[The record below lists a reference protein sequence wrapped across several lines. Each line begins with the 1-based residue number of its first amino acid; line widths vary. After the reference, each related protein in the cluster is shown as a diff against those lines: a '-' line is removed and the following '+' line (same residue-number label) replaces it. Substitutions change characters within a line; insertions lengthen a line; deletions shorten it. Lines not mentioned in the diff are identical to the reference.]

1 MNNSLFGIL
10 IICTLSAC
18 VGPKDLINTSSKS
31 VSHILKNAQKKGAE
45 VDWFTAQI
53 KGQAQLNDKTY
64 PISAQLRM
72 RQDSVIWISVSAVL
86 GLEAARIHL
95 TPDSVKLINRL
106 NSTYFIGDVK
116 ELTKRYNLHLS
127 FYEIQN
133 VMLGRHSFS
142 NPNHFKL
149 LPSEQDHLLFAET
162 DTAIYTLRLNSEFLP
177 LEINSV
183 QQDSISFKLSYS
195 SFVVVHEE
203 WLPQTTDLQV
213 LTPNNDLNFTYSY
226 SKMQVNRPKK
236 IKFSIPSSY
245 APM

>member
-1 MNNSLFGIL
+1 MNKSLFGIL
-10 IICTLSAC
+10 IICSLWAC
-18 VGPKDLINTSSKS
+18 VGPKGLTNSTSKS
-31 VSHILKNAQKKGAE
+31 VSHILKNAQEKGAE
-45 VDWFTAQI
+45 LNWFTAQL

-64 PISAQLRM
+64 PISAQLRI
-72 RQDSVIWISVSAVL
+72 RQDSVIWISVFAVL
-86 GLEAARIHL
+86 GIEAARIHL

-106 NSTYFIGDVK
+106 NSTYFTGEVK

-133 VMLGRHSFS
+133 VLLGKHAFT
-142 NPNHFKL
+142 NPYAFQL
-149 LPSEQDHLLFAET
+149 LPSEQDYLLFADS
-162 DTAIYTLRLNSEFLP
+162 DTANHTLRLNSEFLP

-195 SFVVVHEE
+195 SFVAVQEE
-203 WLPQTTDLQV
+203 WLPQNTDLQV

-226 SKMQVNRPKK
+226 SKMLINRPKK
-236 IKFSIPSSY
+236 IKLSIPSSY

>member
-1 MNNSLFGIL
+1 MNKSLFGIL
-10 IICTLSAC
+10 IVCTLSAC
-18 VGPKDLINTSSKS
+18 VGPKGIINNSSKS
-31 VSHILKNAQKKGAE
+31 VSHILKNAQAKGVE
-45 VDWFTAQI
+45 VDWFTAQL

-72 RQDSVIWISVSAVL
+72 RQDSVIWISVSAIL

-106 NSTYFIGDVK
+106 NSTYFTGDIK

-127 FYEIQN
+127 FHEIQN
-133 VMLGRHSFS
+133 VLLGKHSFS
-142 NPNHFKL
+142 NSNAFQL
-149 LPSEQDHLLFAET
+149 LPSEQDYILFADS
-162 DTAIYTLRLNSEFLP
+162 DTAKHTIRLNSEFLP

-183 QQDSISFKLSYS
+183 QHDSISFKLSYS
-195 SFVVVHEE
+195 SFVAVQEE
-203 WLPQTTDLQV
+203 WLPQNTDLKV
-213 LTPNNDLNFTYSY
+213 FTANNDIKFIYSY
-226 SKMQVNRPKK
+226 SKMLVNRPKK

>member
-1 MNNSLFGIL
+1 MNKSLFGIL
-10 IICTLSAC
+10 IVCTLSAC
-18 VGPKDLINTSSKS
+18 VGPKGIINSSSKS
-31 VSHILKNAQKKGAE
+31 VSHILKNAQEKGAE
-45 VDWFTAQI
+45 VDWFTAQL
-53 KGQAQLNDKTY
+53 KGQAQLNNKTY

-72 RQDSVIWISVSAVL
+72 RQDSVIWISVSAIL
-86 GLEAARIHL
+86 GLEAARIYL

-127 FYEIQN
+127 FHEIQN
-133 VMLGRHSFS
+133 VLLGKHSFS
-142 NPNHFKL
+142 SPNAFQL
-149 LPSEQDHLLFAET
+149 LPSVQDYILFADS
-162 DTAIYTLRLNSEFLP
+162 DTANYTLRLNSEYLP

-183 QQDSISFKLSYS
+183 QQDSISLKLSYS
-195 SFVVVHEE
+195 SFVAVQEE
-203 WLPQTTDLQV
+203 WLPQNTDLKV

-226 SKMQVNRPKK
+226 SKMLINRPKK

>member
-1 MNNSLFGIL
+1 MNKSLFGIL
-10 IICTLSAC
+10 IVCTLSAC
-18 VGPKDLINTSSKS
+18 VGPKGIINNSSKS
-31 VSHILKNAQKKGAE
+31 VSHILKNAQEKGAE
-45 VDWFTAQI
+45 VDWFTAQL

-72 RQDSVIWISVSAVL
+72 RQDSVIWISVSAIL

-127 FYEIQN
+127 FHEIQN
-133 VMLGRHSFS
+133 VLLGKHSFS
-142 NPNHFKL
+142 NPYAFQL
-149 LPSEQDHLLFAET
+149 LHPEQGYILFTESDNAN
-162 DTAIYTLRLNSEFLP
+162 YTLRLNSEFLP

-183 QQDSISFKLSYS
+183 QQDSISLKLSYS
-195 SFVVVHEE
+195 SFVAVQEE
-203 WLPQTTDLQV
+203 WLPQNTDLKV
-213 LTPNNDLNFTYSY
+213 FTLNNDIKFTYSY
-226 SKMQVNRPKK
+226 SKMLVNRPKK

>member
-1 MNNSLFGIL
+1 MNKSLFGIL
-10 IICTLSAC
+10 IVCAFSAC
-18 VGPKDLINTSSKS
+18 VGSKVIINNSSKS
-31 VSHILKNAQKKGAE
+31 VSYILKNSQEKGAE
-45 VDWFTAQI
+45 VDWFTAQL
-53 KGQAQLNDKTY
+53 KGQVQLNDNTY

-72 RQDSVIWISVSAVL
+72 RKDSVIWISVSSIL
-86 GLEAARIHL
+86 GLEAARINI

-133 VMLGRHSFS
+133 VFLAKHSFS
-142 NPNHFKL
+142 NSSTFQL
-149 LPSEQDHLLFAET
+149 LPSEQDYILFADS
-162 DTAIYTLRLNSEFLP
+162 DTANYTLRLNSEFLP

-183 QQDSISFKLSYS
+183 QQDSITLKLSYS
-195 SFVVVHEE
+195 KFVAVQEE
-203 WLPQTTDLQV
+203 WLPQNTDLKV
-213 LTPNNDLNFTYSY
+213 FTVNNDIKFTYSY
-226 SKMQVNRPKK
+226 SKMLVNKPKK

>member
-1 MNNSLFGIL
+1 MNKSLFGIL
-10 IICTLSAC
+10 IICALSAC
-18 VGPKDLINTSSKS
+18 VGPKTLINSSSMS
-31 VSHILKNAQKKGAE
+31 VSHILKNAQEKGAE
-45 VDWFTAQI
+45 VDWFIAQL

-72 RQDSVIWISVSAVL
+72 RQDSVIWISVSAIL

-106 NSTYFIGDVK
+106 NSTYFIGSVK

-133 VMLGRHSFS
+133 VLLAKHTLS
-142 NPNHFKL
+142 NPNAFRL
-149 LPSEQDHLLFAET
+149 LPSEQDYVLLADS
-162 DTAIYTLRLNSEFLP
+162 DTTNYTLRLNSEFLP

-183 QQDSISFKLSYS
+183 QQDSISINLSYS
-195 SFVVVHEE
+195 GFVAVQEE
-203 WLPQTTDLQV
+203 WLPQNTGLQV
-213 LTPNNDLNFTYSY
+213 LTPNNNLHLNYSY
-226 SKMQVNRPKK
+226 SKMLVNRSKK

>member
-1 MNNSLFGIL
+1 MNKSLFGIL
-10 IICTLSAC
+10 IVCTLSAC
-18 VGPKDLINTSSKS
+18 VGPKGIINNSSKS
-31 VSHILKNAQKKGAE
+31 VSHILKNAQEKGAE
-45 VDWFTAQI
+45 IDWFTAQL

-72 RQDSVIWISVSAVL
+72 RQDSVIWISVSAIL

-106 NSTYFIGDVK
+106 NSTYFIGNVK

-133 VMLGRHSFS
+133 VLLAKHSFS
-142 NPNHFKL
+142 NPNTFKL
-149 LPSEQDHLLFAET
+149 LPSEQDYILFADF
-162 DTAIYTLRLNSEFLP
+162 DTANYTLRLNSEFLP

-183 QQDSISFKLSYS
+183 QHDSISLKLSYS
-195 SFVVVHEE
+195 NFVTIQGQ
-203 WLPQTTDLQV
+203 WLPQNTDLQV
-213 LTPNNDLNFTYSY
+213 LTLNNGINFTYYY
-226 SKMQVNRPKK
+226 SKMLVNRPKK

>member
-1 MNNSLFGIL
+1 MNKSLFGIL
-10 IICTLSAC
+10 IVCTLSAC
-18 VGPKDLINTSSKS
+18 VGPKGIINNSSRS
-31 VSHILKNAQKKGAE
+31 VSHILKNSQEKGAE
-45 VDWFTAQI
+45 VDWFTAQL

-72 RQDSVIWISVSAVL
+72 RQDSVIWISVSAIL

-116 ELTKRYNLHLS
+116 ELTKRYNFHLS

-133 VMLGRHSFS
+133 VLLAKHSFS
-142 NPNHFKL
+142 KPNTFKL
-149 LPSEQDHLLFAET
+149 LPSKQDYILFADL
-162 DTAIYTLRLNSEFLP
+162 DTANYTLRLNSEFLP

-183 QQDSISFKLSYS
+183 QQDSISLKLSYS
-195 SFVVVHEE
+195 NFVDIQGQ
-203 WLPQTTDLQV
+203 WLPQNTDLQV
-213 LTPNNDLNFTYSY
+213 LTLNNGINFTYSY
-226 SKMQVNRPKK
+226 SKMLVNRPKK

>member
-18 VGPKDLINTSSKS
+18 VGPKDLINSSSKS
-31 VSHILKNAQKKGAE
+31 VSHILKNVQKKGAE

-86 GLEAARIHL
+86 GLEAARILL

-133 VMLGRHSFS
+133 LMLGKYSFS
-142 NPNHFKL
+142 NPNLFKL
-149 LPSEQDHLLFAET
+149 LPSEQDYLLFADT

-203 WLPQTTDLQV
+203 WLPQNTDLQV

-226 SKMQVNRPKK
+226 SKMLVNRPKK

>member
-1 MNNSLFGIL
+1 MNKSLFGIL

-18 VGPKDLINTSSKS
+18 VGPKGLINTSSKS
-31 VSHILKNAQKKGAE
+31 VSHILKNAQEKGAE
-45 VDWFTAQI
+45 VDWFTAQL

-64 PISAQLRM
+64 PISAQLCM
-72 RQDSVIWISVSAVL
+72 RQDSVIWISVSAIL

-133 VMLGRHSFS
+133 VLLAKHSFS
-142 NPNHFKL
+142 NPNAFQL
-149 LPSEQDHLLFAET
+149 LPSKQDYVLFADS
-162 DTAIYTLRLNSEFLP
+162 DTANYTLRLNSEFLP

-183 QQDSISFKLSYS
+183 QQDSISLKLSYS
-195 SFVVVHEE
+195 SFVAVQEE
-203 WLPQTTDLQV
+203 WLPQNTDLQV

-226 SKMQVNRPKK
+226 SKMLVNRPKK

>member
-1 MNNSLFGIL
+1 MNKSLFGIL
-10 IICTLSAC
+10 IVCTLSAC
-18 VGPKDLINTSSKS
+18 VGPKGIINNSSKS
-31 VSHILKNAQKKGAE
+31 VSYILKNAQEKGAE
-45 VDWFTAQI
+45 VDWFTAQL

-72 RQDSVIWISVSAVL
+72 RQDSVIWISVSAIL

-127 FYEIQN
+127 FHEIQN
-133 VMLGRHSFS
+133 VLLGKHSFS
-142 NPNHFKL
+142 NSNAFQL
-149 LPSEQDHLLFAET
+149 LPSEQDYILFADS
-162 DTAIYTLRLNSEFLP
+162 DTANHTLRLNSEFLP

-195 SFVVVHEE
+195 SFVAVQEE
-203 WLPQTTDLQV
+203 WLPQNTDLKV
-213 LTPNNDLNFTYSY
+213 FTANNDIKFTYSY
-226 SKMQVNRPKK
+226 SKMLVNRPKK

>member
-18 VGPKDLINTSSKS
+18 VGPKDLINSSSKS

-133 VMLGRHSFS
+133 VMLGKYSFY
-142 NPNHFKL
+142 NPNLFKL
-149 LPSEQDHLLFAET
+149 LPSEQDYLLFADT

-183 QQDSISFKLSYS
+183 QQDSLSFKLSYS

-203 WLPQTTDLQV
+203 WLPQNIDLQV
-213 LTPNNDLNFTYSY
+213 LTPNSDLNFTYSY
-226 SKMQVNRPKK
+226 SKMLVNRPKK

>member
-18 VGPKDLINTSSKS
+18 VGPKDLINSSSKS
-31 VSHILKNAQKKGAE
+31 VSHILKNVQKKGAE

-133 VMLGRHSFS
+133 LMLGKYSFS
-142 NPNHFKL
+142 NPNLFKL
-149 LPSEQDHLLFAET
+149 LPSEQDYLLFADT

-203 WLPQTTDLQV
+203 WLPQNTDLQV

-226 SKMQVNRPKK
+226 SKMLVNRPKK

>member
-1 MNNSLFGIL
+1 MNKSLFGIL
-10 IICTLSAC
+10 IICAFSSC
-18 VGPKDLINTSSKS
+18 VGPKTLINSSSMS
-31 VSHILKNAQKKGAE
+31 VSRILKNAQEKGAE
-45 VDWFTAQI
+45 VDWFTAQL

-72 RQDSVIWISVSAVL
+72 RQDSVIWISVSAIL

-95 TPDSVKLINRL
+95 TPDTVKLINRL
-106 NSTYFIGDVK
+106 NSTYFIGDIK

-133 VMLGRHSFS
+133 VLLAKHNLS
-142 NPNHFKL
+142 NSNTFRL
-149 LPSEQDHLLFAET
+149 LPSEQDYVLLADS
-162 DTAIYTLRLNSEFLP
+162 DTVNYTLRLNSEFLP

-183 QQDSISFKLSYS
+183 QHDSISINLGYS
-195 SFVVVHEE
+195 SFVAVQEE
-203 WLPQTTDLQV
+203 WLPQNTDLQV
-213 LTPNNDLNFTYSY
+213 LTPNNNLHFTYSY
-226 SKMQVNRPKK
+226 SKMLVNRSKK

>member
-1 MNNSLFGIL
+1 MNKSLFGIL

-18 VGPKDLINTSSKS
+18 VGPKDLINSSSKS
-31 VSHILKNAQKKGAE
+31 VSHILKNAQKKEAE
-45 VDWFTAQI
+45 LDWFTALI

-116 ELTKRYNLHLS
+116 ELTKLYNLHLS

-133 VMLGRHSFS
+133 VMLGIHSFS
-142 NPNHFKL
+142 NPNLFKL
-149 LPSEQDHLLFAET
+149 LPSEQDYLLFANT
-162 DTAIYTLRLNSEFLP
+162 DTTIYTLRLNSEFLP

-183 QQDSISFKLSYS
+183 QHDSISFKLSYS
-195 SFVVVHEE
+195 SFVVVQEE
-203 WLPQTTDLQV
+203 WLPQNTDLQV
-213 LTPNNDLNFTYSY
+213 LTPNNNLNFTYSY
-226 SKMQVNRPKK
+226 SKMLVNRPKK

>member
-1 MNNSLFGIL
+1 MNKSLFGIL

-18 VGPKDLINTSSKS
+18 ISPKSFKKSSSMS
-31 VSHILKNAQKKGAE
+31 VSHILKNAQEKEPK
-45 VDWFTAQI
+45 VDWFTAQLQ
-53 KGQAQLNDKTY
+53 GQAQLNDKTY

-127 FYEIQN
+127 FHEIQN
-133 VMLGRHSFS
+133 VLLGKHSFS
-142 NPNHFKL
+142 NSNAFQL
-149 LPSEQDHLLFAET
+149 LPSEQDYILFADS
-162 DTAIYTLRLNSEFLP
+162 DTANHTLRLNSEFLP

-183 QQDSISFKLSYS
+183 QQDSISLKLSYS
-195 SFVVVHEE
+195 SFVAVQEE
-203 WLPQTTDLQV
+203 WLPQNTDLKV
-213 LTPNNDLNFTYSY
+213 FTANNDIKFTYSY
-226 SKMQVNRPKK
+226 SKMLVNRPKK

>member
-1 MNNSLFGIL
+1 MNNSLIGIL

-18 VGPKDLINTSSKS
+18 VGPKDLINSSSKS
-31 VSHILKNAQKKGAE
+31 VSHILKNVQKKGAE

-133 VMLGRHSFS
+133 LMLGKYSFS
-142 NPNHFKL
+142 NPNLFKL
-149 LPSEQDHLLFAET
+149 LPSEQDYLLFADT

-203 WLPQTTDLQV
+203 WLPQNTDLQV

-226 SKMQVNRPKK
+226 SKMLVNRPKK

>member
-1 MNNSLFGIL
+1 MNKSLFGIL

-18 VGPKDLINTSSKS
+18 VGPKDLINSSSKS

-72 RQDSVIWISVSAVL
+72 RQDSVIWISVSAIL

-116 ELTKRYNLHLS
+116 ELTKRYNFHLS

-133 VMLGRHSFS
+133 VLLGNTPFLTLTFS
-142 NPNHFKL
+142 SYYPLNKTMFYL
-149 LPSEQDHLLFAET
+149 LTQT
-162 DTAIYTLRLNSEFLP
+162 QQIYTLRLNSEFLP

-183 QQDSISFKLSYS
+183 QQDSISLS
-195 SFVVVHEE
+195 
-203 WLPQTTDLQV
+203 LATLA
-213 LTPNNDLNFTYSY
+213 LLLCMRNGCLKTPICKSLHRIMTLISLI
-226 SKMQVNRPKK
+226 RIPKCW
-236 IKFSIPSSY
+236 
-245 APM
+245 